1 MPARARCYHG
11 STALAHYVPGSL
23 GVRAGREARRGAFV
37 KARALMSA
45 SVIALSGDLDIYNA
59 KVVCRV
65 LDQIAGPAVIDM
77 SGVAFVDGS
86 GLTELVHVARR
97 SGPGNVVLVVPSPQL
112 RRVLGIVGFGELF
125 HIVER
130 LDVVDTL

>member
-1 MPARARCYHG
+1 
-11 STALAHYVPGSL
+11 
-23 GVRAGREARRGAFV
+23 
-37 KARALMSA
+37 MSA

-65 LDQIAGPAVIDM
+65 LDAIAGPAVIDM

-112 RRVLGIVGFGELF
+112 RRVLGIVGFGQLF
-125 HIVER
+125 RIVEG
-130 LDVVDTL
+130 LDVVNAL